1 MQAPNYANQ
10 HKNRK
15 FTQRHIFGL
24 SSSVP
29 RAYAYLMTDSRL
41 SDRITRI
48 GASATMAITQTARDM
63 RAAGRDVISLSAGE
77 PDFETPEHI
86 RIAAS
91 DALNSGATRYTA
103 VDGIAELKDAIVQK
117 FKRDNNLTYS
127 PAQINVSP
135 GGKPVIFNALAV
147 TVGPGDEVI
156 IPAPCWVSY
165 PDMVKLCGGTP
176 IIVPCGAETGFK
188 LTAEALAAVITPQ
201 TKWLMLN
208 SPSNPTGAAYTA
220 GELSALADVLRNHPQ
235 IIVLSDDIY
244 EHLVYDDFTF
254 GTLADVAP
262 DLFDRTL
269 TMNGV
274 SKAYAMTGWRIGYC
288 GGPEWLIAAMRKYMG
303 QTTSNPASVSQWAA
317 VAALNGDQ
325 RFMDSWRATY
335 ASRRNA
341 VVLRLNAM
349 PGVSCL
355 IPPGAFY
362 AFADISAVTDDDAS
376 FALRLLEKTGV
387 AAVPGSAFHAPGH
400 IRLSYAASMTDL
412 NAAMDRLDGF
422 LA

>member
-1 MQAPNYANQ
+1 
-10 HKNRK
+10 
-15 FTQRHIFGL
+15 
-24 SSSVP
+24 
-29 RAYAYLMTDSRL
+29 
-41 SDRITRI
+41 
-48 GASATMAITQTARDM
+48 MAITQSAREM

-86 RIAAS
+86 RLAATE
-91 DALNSGATRYTA
+91 AMNSGATRYTA
-103 VDGIAELKDAIVQK
+103 VDGIPDLKEAIIQK
-117 FKRDNNLTYS
+117 FQRDNGLTYT
-127 PAQINVSP
+127 ADQINVSP

-176 IIVPCGAETGFK
+176 IVVPCRASTGFK
-188 LTAEALAAVITPQ
+188 ITPDALAAAISPR

-220 GELSALADVLRNHPQ
+220 NELRALADVLRTHPQ
-235 IIVLSDDIY
+235 VMILCDDIY
-244 EHLVYDDFTF
+244 EHLVYDDFSFATM
-254 GTLADVAP
+254 AQVAP

-274 SKAYAMTGWRIGYC
+274 SKAYAMTGWRIGYA
-288 GGPEWLIAAMRKYMG
+288 GGPNWLITAMRKYMG
-303 QTTSNPASVSQWAA
+303 QTTSNSASVSQWAA

-325 RFMDSWRATY
+325 SFLDGWRATY
-335 ASRRNA
+335 AARRDR
-341 VVLRLNAM
+341 VVARLNTI

-362 AFADISAVTDDDAS
+362 AFADISDVTTDDTGL
-376 FALRLLEKTGV
+376 ALRLLENTGV
-387 AAVPGSAFHAPGH
+387 ATVPGSAFYAPGH
-400 IRLSYAASMTDL
+400 IRLSYAASMSELDS
-412 NAAMDRLDGF
+412 AMDRLSGF

>member
-1 MQAPNYANQ
+1 
-10 HKNRK
+10 
-15 FTQRHIFGL
+15 
-24 SSSVP
+24 
-29 RAYAYLMTDSRL
+29 MTDTRL

-91 DALNSGATRYTA
+91 EAMNSGATRYTA
-103 VDGIAELKDAIVQK
+103 VDGIPALKDAIIQK
-117 FKRDNNLTYS
+117 FQRDNNLAYT
-127 PAQINVSP
+127 ANQINVSP

-165 PDMVKLCGGTP
+165 PDMVKLCEGTP
-176 IIVPCGAETGFK
+176 IIVPCGAQTGFK
-188 LTAEALAAVITPQ
+188 ITAEALAAVISPR
-201 TKWLMLN
+201 TKWVMLN

-220 GELSALADVLRNHPQ
+220 DELRALADVLRAHPHVL
-235 IIVLSDDIY
+235 VLSDDIY

-254 GTLADVAP
+254 ATFAEAAP

-274 SKAYAMTGWRIGYC
+274 SKAYAMTGWRIGYG
-288 GGPEWLIAAMRKYMG
+288 GGPAWLIAAMRKYMG
-303 QTTSNPASVSQWAA
+303 QTTSNPASISQWAA
-317 VAALNGDQ
+317 IAALNGNQSFLDG
-325 RFMDSWRATY
+325 WRATY
-335 ASRRNA
+335 AARRDS
-341 VVLRLNAM
+341 VVARLNAM

-355 IPPGAFY
+355 VPHGAFY
-362 AFADISAVTDDDAS
+362 AFADISAVTDDDAA
-376 FALRLLEKTGV
+376 FALQLLEETGV
-387 AAVPGSAFHAPGH
+387 ATVPGSAFHAPGH
-400 IRLSYAASMTDL
+400 IRLSYAAALPELT
-412 NAAMDRLDGF
+412 AAMDRLDGF
-422 LA
+422 LAKG

>member
-1 MQAPNYANQ
+1 
-10 HKNRK
+10 
-15 FTQRHIFGL
+15 
-24 SSSVP
+24 
-29 RAYAYLMTDSRL
+29 MTDTRL

-77 PDFETPEHI
+77 PDFETPVHI
-86 RIAAS
+86 RDAAS
-91 DALNSGATRYTA
+91 EAMNSGATRYTA
-103 VDGIAELKDAIVQK
+103 VDGIPVLKEAIVQK
-117 FKRDNNLTYS
+117 FKRENRLIYS
-127 PAQINVSP
+127 QAQINVSP

-165 PDMVKLCGGTP
+165 PDMVKLCGGIP
-176 IIVPCGAETGFK
+176 IIVSCGADTGFK
-188 LTAEALAAVITPQ
+188 ITAEALAAVIGPR
-201 TKWLMLN
+201 TKWVMLN

-220 GELSALADVLRNHPQ
+220 DELRALADVLRAHPQ
-235 IIVLSDDIY
+235 VMVLSDDIY
-244 EHLVYDDFTF
+244 EHLVYDDFKFSTM
-254 GTLADVAP
+254 AEVAP

-274 SKAYAMTGWRIGYC
+274 SKAYAMTGWRIGYG

-325 RFMDSWRATY
+325 GFLDGWRATY
-335 ASRRNA
+335 ASRRDS
-341 VVLRLNAM
+341 VVARLNAM

-355 IPPGAFY
+355 TPPGAFY
-362 AFADISAVTDDDAS
+362 AFADISSRTDDDAS
-376 FALRLLEKTGV
+376 FALRLLEETGV
-387 AAVPGSAFHAPGH
+387 ASVPGSAFHAPGH
-400 IRLSYAASMTDL
+400 IRLSYAASLTELD
-412 NAAMDRLDGF
+412 AAMNRIDGF